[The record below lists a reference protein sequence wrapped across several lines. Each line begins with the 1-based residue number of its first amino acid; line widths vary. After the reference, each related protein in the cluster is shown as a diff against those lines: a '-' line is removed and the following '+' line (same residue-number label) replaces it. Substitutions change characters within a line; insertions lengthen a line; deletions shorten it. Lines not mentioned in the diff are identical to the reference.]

1 MTSWRDTLDSPLPRS
16 AHSVV
21 WTSPPRI
28 VAESLEAVPDPLVT
42 ALRPGPPASGVTV
55 AGALARSLAPIEAID
70 EAPPWLLP
78 EQVQSFRRVLA
89 ALRHHGGAVLAD
101 PVGSGKTYVALAA
114 AAALNR
120 RSTACLV
127 PATLLAQWESV
138 AARLGVRVTLCSHE
152 QVSRGKLPKGTRG
165 LVVIDES
172 HHFRN
177 PATRRYRHV
186 APWLV
191 GRAALMVTATPVV
204 NRTADLGNQLL
215 LAVRDDALLL
225 DGIASLGTL
234 LTKGCATPSLG
245 QLVVEGKAASH
256 RRPGTI
262 RRITGPTSREC
273 AALDRRMEM
282 LGRLRLSRSEPIAA
296 LLRGVLLRSAGSSP
310 AALIAALCGY
320 RRLLLHARDAL
331 GSGRAMDRSEIR
343 RFTAE
348 LGDQLIWWE
357 LLPPVET
364 GSDIELG
371 DLEAIDDLIQ
381 SMGNAGED
389 GDDKLTHLCEILSDG
404 VPSLVFTAFRET
416 VRYLRDRI
424 GDCRLAWCTGGRAG
438 IGRTPLTRRDVLGW
452 FREGTSS
459 SLAPRH
465 LIVTDVAAEG
475 LDLQR
480 AGRVV
485 HYDLPWTPMRL
496 EQREGRSL
504 RYGSPHSRV
513 EVVRFT
519 LPPALERS
527 LGLESTLARKRRLPA
542 LVGLGSA
549 GIHVWRWR
557 NELALRFACAD
568 ALAGAARVVSQEEG
582 LLAGFALHSAGDR
595 SASLSTS
602 VLWLERDGSWT
613 EAPEALSLWLERA
626 AARREVVP
634 VEESRLRSWL
644 LLLARPIKERLALTG
659 SRRWLAPDPAPAV
672 RRVAA
677 RLQAFT
683 REAARM
689 HQPNRLVQLERAL
702 GFVTRGHTAG
712 EAALIERLADSSDAE
727 LDRMTPKLPEGRAQ
741 WGGIEAR
748 LTGLILF
755 GPEPELAS
763 MPCLDCRPCSSIST
777 EP

>member
-1 MTSWRDTLDSPLPRS
+1 M
-16 AHSVV
+16 

-138 AARLGVRVTLCSHE
+138 AARLGVRVTVCSHE

-234 LTKGCATPSLG
+234 LTKGCATASLG
-245 QLVVEGKAASH
+245 QLVVEGKAASD

-485 HYDLPWTPMRL
+485 HYDMPWTPMRL

>member
-1 MTSWRDTLDSPLPRS
+1 M
-16 AHSVV
+16 
-21 WTSPPRI
+21 
-28 VAESLEAVPDPLVT
+28 PDPLVT

-138 AARLGVRVTLCSHE
+138 AARLGVRVTVCSHE

-234 LTKGCATPSLG
+234 LTKGCATASLG

-357 LLPPVET
+357 LMPPVET

-371 DLEAIDDLIQ
+371 DLEEIDALIQ
-381 SMGNAGED
+381 SMGSVAED
-389 GDDKLTHLCEILSDG
+389 GDDKLTRLREILSDG

-424 GDCRLAWCTGGRAG
+424 ADSRLAWCTGERAG

-452 FREGTSS
+452 FREATSS

-763 MPCLDCRPCSSIST
+763 MPCLDCRPCSLIST

>member
-1 MTSWRDTLDSPLPRS
+1 
-16 AHSVV
+16 V

-234 LTKGCATPSLG
+234 LTKGCATASLG

-389 GDDKLTHLCEILSDG
+389 GDDKLTRLCEILSDG

>member
-1 MTSWRDTLDSPLPRS
+1 M
-16 AHSVV
+16 

-234 LTKGCATPSLG
+234 LTKGCATASLG

-296 LLRGVLLRSAGSSP
+296 LVRGVLLRSAGSSP

-389 GDDKLTHLCEILSDG
+389 GDDKLTRLCEILSDG

-557 NELALRFACAD
+557 NELALRFACGD

-712 EAALIERLADSSDAE
+712 EAALIERLAASSDAE
-727 LDRMTPKLPEGRAQ
+727 LDRMTPRLPEGRAQ

>member
-1 MTSWRDTLDSPLPRS
+1 M
-16 AHSVV
+16 

-138 AARLGVRVTLCSHE
+138 AARLGVRVTVCSHE

-234 LTKGCATPSLG
+234 LTKGCATASLG

-389 GDDKLTHLCEILSDG
+389 GDDKLTRLCEILSDG

-424 GDCRLAWCTGGRAG
+424 GDSRLAWCTGGRAG

-568 ALAGAARVVSQEEG
+568 ALAGAARIVSQEEG

-672 RRVAA
+672 RRVVA

-712 EAALIERLADSSDAE
+712 EAALIERLAASSDAE

>member
-1 MTSWRDTLDSPLPRS
+1 
-16 AHSVV
+16 V
-21 WTSPPRI
+21 WWTAPPRI
-28 VAESLEAVPDPLVT
+28 VAESLEAVPDPLLT
-42 ALRPGPPASGVTV
+42 ALRPGSPASGTAV
-55 AGALARSLAPIEAID
+55 AGSLARSLAPVEAPD
-70 EAPPWLLP
+70 AAPPWLLP

-89 ALRHHGGAVLAD
+89 ALRRHGGAVLAD
-101 PVGSGKTYVALAA
+101 PVGTGKTYVALAA

-120 RSTACLV
+120 GSTACLV
-127 PATLLAQWESV
+127 PATLLAQWESA

-152 QVSRGKLPKGTRG
+152 QVSRGKLPRGTRG

-177 PATRRYRHV
+177 PATRRYRNV

-204 NRTADLGNQLL
+204 NRAADLGNQLL

-225 DGIASLGTL
+225 DGIASLRTL
-234 LTKGCATPSLG
+234 LTKGCTTASLG
-245 QLVVEGKAASH
+245 QLVVEADAASD

-262 RRITGPTSREC
+262 RRTTHPTTREC
-273 AALDRRMEM
+273 AASNGIIEM
-282 LGRLRLSRSEPIAA
+282 LGRLRLSRSEPIAT

-310 AALIAALCGY
+310 AALIAALCRY

-331 GSGRAMDRSEIR
+331 RSGRVMDRSEIR

-357 LLPPVET
+357 LMPPVEM
-364 GSDIELG
+364 GSDIELS
-371 DLEAIDDLIQ
+371 DLEEIDDLIH
-381 SMGNAGED
+381 SLSNAAED
-389 GDDKLTHLCEILSDG
+389 GDDKLSRLCDMLSDG

-424 GDCRLAWCTGGRAG
+424 GDSSLAWCTGDRAG
-438 IGRTPLTRRDVLGW
+438 IGRTRLARRDVLGW
-452 FREGTSS
+452 FREGASF

-465 LIVTDVAAEG
+465 LVVTDVAAEG

-496 EQREGRSL
+496 EQREGRSV
-504 RYGSPHSRV
+504 RYGSRYAQV

-519 LPPALERS
+519 PAPALERS
-527 LGLESTLARKRRLPA
+527 LGMEGMLARKGRLPA
-542 LVGLGSA
+542 LVGLGPS
-549 GIHVWRWR
+549 GKHVWRWR
-557 NELALRFACAD
+557 NELALRFVGAD
-568 ALAGAARVVSQEEG
+568 ALAGAALVVSPHEG
-582 LLAGFALHSAGDR
+582 LLAGFALQSAGAR
-595 SASLSTS
+595 AASLSTT
-602 VLWLERDGSWT
+602 VLWVERDGSWT

-626 AARREVVP
+626 AAEREVVP
-634 VEESRLRSWL
+634 IEETRLRNWL
-644 LLLARPIKERLALTG
+644 VLLARPIKDRLNLTG
-659 SRRWLAPDPAPAV
+659 SRRWVAPDPAPAV

-689 HQPNRLVQLERAL
+689 HQPERLVRLEHAL

-727 LDRMTPKLPEGRAQ
+727 LDRVIPKLPEGRVQ

-748 LTGLILF
+748 LTGLVLF
-755 GPEPELAS
+755 GPQA
-763 MPCLDCRPCSSIST
+763 
-777 EP
+777 

>member
-1 MTSWRDTLDSPLPRS
+1 
-16 AHSVV
+16 V

-234 LTKGCATPSLG
+234 LTKGCATASLG

>member
-1 MTSWRDTLDSPLPRS
+1 M
-16 AHSVV
+16 

-138 AARLGVRVTLCSHE
+138 AARLGVRVTVCSHE

-234 LTKGCATPSLG
+234 LTKGCATASLG

-357 LLPPVET
+357 LMPPVET

-389 GDDKLTHLCEILSDG
+389 GDDKLTRLCEILSDG

-496 EQREGRSL
+496 EQREGRSV

-513 EVVRFT
+513 EVVRFI

-549 GIHVWRWR
+549 GMHVWRWR
-557 NELALRFACAD
+557 NELALRFACAE

-755 GPEPELAS
+755 GPGA
-763 MPCLDCRPCSSIST
+763 
-777 EP
+777 

>member
-1 MTSWRDTLDSPLPRS
+1 M
-16 AHSVV
+16 

-234 LTKGCATPSLG
+234 LTKGCATASLG

-389 GDDKLTHLCEILSDG
+389 GDDKLTRLCEILSDG

-689 HQPNRLVQLERAL
+689 HQPNRLVQLEGAL
-702 GFVTRGHTAG
+702 GFVTGGHTAG

-741 WGGIEAR
+741 WVGIEAR

>member
-1 MTSWRDTLDSPLPRS
+1 M
-16 AHSVV
+16 
-21 WTSPPRI
+21 
-28 VAESLEAVPDPLVT
+28 PDPLVT

-234 LTKGCATPSLG
+234 LTKGCATASLG

-389 GDDKLTHLCEILSDG
+389 GDDKLTRLCEILSDG

-659 SRRWLAPDPAPAV
+659 SRRWLAPDPPPAV

>member
-1 MTSWRDTLDSPLPRS
+1 M
-16 AHSVV
+16 

-138 AARLGVRVTLCSHE
+138 AARLGVRVTVCSHE

-234 LTKGCATPSLG
+234 LTKGCATASLG

-389 GDDKLTHLCEILSDG
+389 GDDKLTRLCEILSDG

-527 LGLESTLARKRRLPA
+527 LWLESTLARKRRLPA

-755 GPEPELAS
+755 GPGA
-763 MPCLDCRPCSSIST
+763 
-777 EP
+777 

>member
-138 AARLGVRVTLCSHE
+138 AARLGVRVTVCSHE

-234 LTKGCATPSLG
+234 LTKGCATASLG

-389 GDDKLTHLCEILSDG
+389 GDDKLTRLCEILSDG

-416 VRYLRDRI
+416 VRYLRDHI

-727 LDRMTPKLPEGRAQ
+727 LDRMTSNLPEGRAQ
-741 WGGIEAR
+741 WGGIEVR

-755 GPEPELAS
+755 GPGA
-763 MPCLDCRPCSSIST
+763 
-777 EP
+777 

>member
-1 MTSWRDTLDSPLPRS
+1 M
-16 AHSVV
+16 

-138 AARLGVRVTLCSHE
+138 AARLGVRVTVCSHE

-234 LTKGCATPSLG
+234 LTKGCATASLG

-310 AALIAALCGY
+310 TALIAALCGY

-389 GDDKLTHLCEILSDG
+389 GDDKLTRLCEILSDG

-672 RRVAA
+672 RRVVA

-727 LDRMTPKLPEGRAQ
+727 LDRMTPRLPEGRAQ

-755 GPEPELAS
+755 GPGA
-763 MPCLDCRPCSSIST
+763 
-777 EP
+777 

>member
-1 MTSWRDTLDSPLPRS
+1 M
-16 AHSVV
+16 A
-21 WTSPPRI
+21 
-28 VAESLEAVPDPLVT
+28 VAS
-42 ALRPGPPASGVTV
+42 
-55 AGALARSLAPIEAID
+55 ALARSLAPAEAAD
-70 EAPPWLLP
+70 GPPPWLLP

-89 ALRHHGGAVLAD
+89 ALRRHGGAVLAD

-120 RSTACLV
+120 GSTACLV
-127 PATLLAQWESV
+127 PATLLAQWEST
-138 AARLGVRVTLCSHE
+138 AARLGVPITLCSHE

-165 LVVIDES
+165 LVVVDES

-177 PATRRYRHV
+177 PGTRRYRNL

-204 NRTADLGNQLL
+204 NRAADLGNQLL
-215 LAVRDDALLL
+215 LAVRDDALLV
-225 DGIASLGTL
+225 DGIASLRTL
-234 LTKGCATPSLG
+234 LTKGSTTASLG
-245 QLVVEGKAASH
+245 QLVVEGDAASD

-262 RRITGPTSREC
+262 RRITSPSSREC
-273 AALDRRMEM
+273 AALTRIIEM

-310 AALIAALCGY
+310 AALTAALCRY

-331 GSGRAMDRSEIR
+331 RSGKAMDRSEIR

-357 LLPPVET
+357 LLPPVEA
-364 GSDIELG
+364 GSDIELS
-371 DLEAIDDLIQ
+371 DLEEIDDLIQ
-381 SMGNAGED
+381 STDHAADN
-389 GDDKLTHLCEILSDG
+389 GDDKLTRLREILSDG

-424 GDCRLAWCTGGRAG
+424 GDSKLAWCTGERAG
-438 IGRTPLTRRDVLGW
+438 IGRAPLPRPDVLSW
-452 FREGTSS
+452 FREDASS
-459 SLAPRH
+459 SLAPR
-465 LIVTDVAAEG
+465 LLVVTDVAAEG

-496 EQREGRSL
+496 EQREGRSV
-504 RYGSPHSRV
+504 RYGSRYAQV
-513 EVVRFT
+513 DVVRFT
-519 LPPALERS
+519 LPPPLERS
-527 LGLESTLARKRRLPA
+527 LGMGSILARKRRIPA
-542 LVGLGSA
+542 LLGLGPA
-549 GIHVWRWR
+549 GKHVWRWR
-557 NELALRFACAD
+557 NDLALRFAGAD
-568 ALAGAARVVSQEEG
+568 ALAGAALVVGPHEG
-582 LLAGFALHSAGDR
+582 LLGGFALHSAGDR
-595 SASLSTS
+595 PICLSTS
-602 VLWLERDGSWT
+602 LLWLERDGSWT

-626 AARREVVP
+626 AAEREIVP
-634 VEESRLRSWL
+634 IEETRLRRWL
-644 LLLARPIKERLALTG
+644 VLLARPIKDRLTLTG
-659 SRRWLAPDPAPAV
+659 SRRWVAPDPAPAV

-677 RLQAFT
+677 RLQGFT

-689 HQPNRLVQLERAL
+689 HQPNRLEQLEHAL

-727 LDRMTPKLPEGRAQ
+727 LDRLIPRLPPGRTE

-755 GPEPELAS
+755 GPTA
-763 MPCLDCRPCSSIST
+763 
-777 EP
+777 

>member
-1 MTSWRDTLDSPLPRS
+1 
-16 AHSVV
+16 V

-42 ALRPGPPASGVTV
+42 ALRPGPPASGVAV
-55 AGALARSLAPIEAID
+55 AGALARSLAPIEATD
-70 EAPPWLLP
+70 EAPLWLLP
-78 EQVQSFRRVLA
+78 GQVQSFRRVLA

-234 LTKGCATPSLG
+234 LTKGCATASLG
-245 QLVVEGKAASH
+245 QLVVEGKAASD

-262 RRITGPTSREC
+262 RRITSPTSREC
-273 AALDRRMEM
+273 AALNRIMEM

-310 AALIAALCGY
+310 AALTAALRRY
-320 RRLLLHARDAL
+320 RRLLRHARDAL
-331 GSGRAMDRSEIR
+331 GSGRVMDRSEIR

-357 LLPPVET
+357 LMPPVAT

-389 GDDKLTHLCEILSDG
+389 GDDKLTRLCEILSDG

-416 VRYLRDRI
+416 VRYLRDRL
-424 GDCRLAWCTGGRAG
+424 GDSRLAWCTGERAG

-465 LIVTDVAAEG
+465 LVVTDVAAEG

-496 EQREGRSL
+496 EQREGRSV

-513 EVVRFT
+513 EVVRFI

-549 GIHVWRWR
+549 GMHVWRWR

-568 ALAGAARVVSQEEG
+568 ALAGAARVVSRDEG
-582 LLAGFALHSAGDR
+582 LLAGFALHNAGDR

-626 AARREVVP
+626 TAGREVVP
-634 VEESRLRSWL
+634 VEETRLRSWL

-683 REAARM
+683 RDAARM

-712 EAALIERLADSSDAE
+712 EAALIERLAASSDAE

-755 GPEPELAS
+755 GPGA
-763 MPCLDCRPCSSIST
+763 
-777 EP
+777 

>member
-1 MTSWRDTLDSPLPRS
+1 
-16 AHSVV
+16 V

-138 AARLGVRVTLCSHE
+138 AARLGVRVTVCSHE

-234 LTKGCATPSLG
+234 LTKGCATASLG

-389 GDDKLTHLCEILSDG
+389 GDDKLTRLCEILSDG

>member
-42 ALRPGPPASGVTV
+42 ALRPGPPASGVAV
-55 AGALARSLAPIEAID
+55 AGALARSLAPIEATD

-114 AAALNR
+114 AAVLNR

-138 AARLGVRVTLCSHE
+138 AARIGVRVTLCSHE

-225 DGIASLGTL
+225 DGITSLRTL
-234 LTKGCATPSLG
+234 LAKGWATASLG
-245 QLVVEGKAASH
+245 QLVVEGKAASD

-262 RRITGPTSREC
+262 RRITSPTSREC
-273 AALDRRMEM
+273 AALNRIMEM

-310 AALIAALCGY
+310 AALTAALSGY

-389 GDDKLTHLCEILSDG
+389 GDDKLTRLCEILSDG

-424 GDCRLAWCTGGRAG
+424 GDSRLAWCTGGRAG
-438 IGRTPLTRRDVLGW
+438 IGRAPLTRRDVLGW

-465 LIVTDVAAEG
+465 LVVTDVAAEG

-496 EQREGRSL
+496 EQREGRSV

-527 LGLESTLARKRRLPA
+527 LGLESTLAQKRRLPA

-557 NELALRFACAD
+557 NELALRFACTD
-568 ALAGAARVVSQEEG
+568 ALAGAARVVSREEG

-613 EAPEALSLWLERA
+613 EAPEVLSLWLERA
-626 AARREVVP
+626 AAGREVVP
-634 VEESRLRSWL
+634 VEETRLRSWL

-659 SRRWLAPDPAPAV
+659 SRRWVVPDPAPAV

-712 EAALIERLADSSDAE
+712 EAALIERLAASSDAE
-727 LDRMTPKLPEGRAQ
+727 LDRMTPKLPEGRPQ

-755 GPEPELAS
+755 GPGA
-763 MPCLDCRPCSSIST
+763 
-777 EP
+777 